1 MASQFAF
8 RWQFAMAR
16 CGRFGTNMLVL
27 SKRQRDNA
35 LCVCDAI
42 SEEADLILAVS
53 EEEEEEEEGGVE
65 PGGGRKDTLTP
76 YPPTAVLSEG

>member
-1 MASQFAF
+1 MI
-8 RWQFAMAR
+8 
-16 CGRFGTNMLVL
+16 VL

-53 EEEEEEEEGGVE
+53 EEEEEKGAET
-65 PGGGRKDTLTP
+65 GGGRKDTLTP
-76 YPPTAVLSEG
+76 YPPTAVLSEGYGRETKRDLD

>member
-27 SKRQRDNA
+27 SKQQRDNA
-35 LCVCDAI
+35 LYVCDAI

-53 EEEEEEEEGGVE
+53 EEEEEEGAET
-65 PGGGRKDTLTP
+65 GGGRKDTLTP
-76 YPPTAVLSEG
+76 YPPTIVLSEG